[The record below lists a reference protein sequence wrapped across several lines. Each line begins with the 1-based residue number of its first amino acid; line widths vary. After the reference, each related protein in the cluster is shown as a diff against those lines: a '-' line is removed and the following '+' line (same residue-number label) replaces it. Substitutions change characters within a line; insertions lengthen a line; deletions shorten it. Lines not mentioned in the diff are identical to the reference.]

1 MKKTRFITKTAAIA
15 GLYIVLTVLN
25 AGFSSGPVQCRLSEA
40 LCILPVFTAA
50 AVPGVTIGCLV
61 SNIIVGGAVWD
72 IVFGSLAT
80 LIGAVGTYLL
90 RKHKFFAFLPPIAAN
105 TVIVPFI
112 LSFVYKFPGS
122 LWWFAFTVFAGE
134 AVSCGGFGAILFAA
148 VNKNKALKKFLSGKE
163 N

>member
-105 TVIVPFI
+105 TVIVPIFGDYRPYRDFSFRKRRFCFI
-112 LSFVYKFPGS
+112 KRSKHKIVHNYYQTKR
-122 LWWFAFTVFAGE
+122 AFI
-134 AVSCGGFGAILFAA
+134 SPLFY
-148 VNKNKALKKFLSGKE
+148 SR
-163 N
+163 

>member
-1 MKKTRFITKTAAIA
+1 MKKTGFITKTAAIA

-25 AGFSSGPVQCRLSEA
+25 AGFSSGPIQCRLSEA
-40 LCILPVFTAA
+40 LCILPVFTVS

-80 LIGAVGTYLL
+80 LIGAVRTYLL
-90 RKHKFFAFLPPIAAN
+90 RKHKFLAFIPPIAAN

-112 LSFVYKFPGS
+112 LSFVYKSPGS
-122 LWWFAFTVFAGE
+122 LWWFALTVFIGE
-134 AVSCGGFGAILFAA
+134 VISCGALGALLCGA
-148 VNKNKALKKFLSGKE
+148 VNKNKALKRYLSGKE
-163 N
+163 K